1 VSTYVLDNASEQAA
15 RRFASLEACYDPVT
29 IRQLGQVGVSPGWS
43 CLEVGGG
50 GGSIARWLAERV
62 GPSGRVVV
70 TDIDAR
76 WLDFKHPNIELREHN
91 IATDELEW
99 GAFDLV
105 HERLVL
111 IHLPERERAL
121 RRMIDALSPGGWIL
135 IEDFDCSWTALE
147 PAGEPND
154 AALFVKVLGAFLEV
168 LDQAGV
174 DLAYGRHFH
183 SLLHRQGLVDV
194 HVEAHIDISSGGSP
208 GFALFRANI
217 EQLRD
222 RLVDLGLVTNREIDR
237 VYELFEDPEFS
248 CNHQPLVSGR
258 ARRPLR

>member
-121 RRMIDALSPGGWIL
+121 RRMIDALSPG
-135 IEDFDCSWTALE
+135 
-147 PAGEPND
+147 AG
-154 AALFVKVLGAFLEV
+154 
-168 LDQAGV
+168 
-174 DLAYGRHFH
+174 
-183 SLLHRQGLVDV
+183 S
-194 HVEAHIDISSGGSP
+194 
-208 GFALFRANI
+208 
-217 EQLRD
+217 
-222 RLVDLGLVTNREIDR
+222 
-237 VYELFEDPEFS
+237 
-248 CNHQPLVSGR
+248 
-258 ARRPLR
+258 